1 MTRNHLQSSALR
13 GALFGALMLSTEEAA
28 NLVVNQP
35 ALSSAETS
43 QILLWYAGVMALLG
57 LVLSPLKQ
65 PLAHLLGLIAAVGG
79 FIAGGKIAEELWW
92 RDHSQWMANT
102 GGFFA
107 GFILAA
113 AGLWLSLRLT
123 KGRPTLRLSLTTACC
138 IFLPAFRAMNINAFG
153 SPLSGEALRA
163 DGVLLLVTLA
173 CAALVWRCST
183 RFAHRINLSIVGAT
197 VVIGG
202 TTAVVRG
209 AAVDGPMA
217 PAETQADRP
226 DVLLVVIDTL
236 RADHIGVYGHPVPT
250 TPNLDRFARSGL
262 RYTKVASPAS
272 WTLPS
277 FGAFAT
283 GRYPSGHGAGLNNGE
298 KNTQSALDSDVPTLA
313 EHMSK
318 RGYRTGAIV
327 TNPYLKQSFGI
338 SRGFDSYSD
347 ALGLAHLPMFVQPLR
362 MLTIPVMGGRY
373 FYRPADLMVSEALD
387 WWDSMAGGPR
397 FLMLHLM
404 DPHDPYNPPKIHKEA
419 IGEPHAMAVL
429 NEYDQEIHFT
439 DTELSRLLDHVGPEV
454 LTIVTSDHGD
464 TFGEHDDPYP
474 QDHWPMTRHGH
485 TLYQELL
492 HVPLMIRGPGITPGV
507 IDRPVRSFDVV
518 PTILAIAGAAP
529 IPSDGQALFE
539 LTHGNV
545 TPSLAVGAQATRFGT
560 EKRAA
565 RLDDLKLIETQWGD
579 ELYNLANDPGE
590 LNNLAA
596 LHPEDVE
603 RLRSLLPKTRA
614 PGNVQVIDE
623 ETQRQL
629 ESLGYM
635 Q

>member
-1 MTRNHLQSSALR
+1 MTPNPLRNSALR

-28 NLVVNQP
+28 NLVVQQP
-35 ALSSAETS
+35 PLSGAELS
-43 QILLWYAGVMALLG
+43 QILLWYTAVMALLG
-57 LVLSPLKQ
+57 LGLSVLKE
-65 PLAHLLGLIAAVGG
+65 PLAHLLGLIAATGG
-79 FIAGGKIAEELWW
+79 FIAGGKVAEELWW
-92 RDHSQWMANT
+92 RDHSQWAANAM
-102 GGFFA
+102 GFTIGFA
-107 GFILAA
+107 LAGI
-113 AGLWLSLRLT
+113 GLWLSLRLT
-123 KGRPTLRLSLTTACC
+123 RDRPAWRLSLTTACC

-153 SPLSGEALRA
+153 SPLSPEALRA
-163 DGVLLLVTLA
+163 DGLLLLVTGA
-173 CAALVWRCST
+173 ITIIAWRWSARLT
-183 RFAHRINLSIVGAT
+183 HRVNLSIVGAT
-197 VVIGG
+197 LVIGG
-202 TTAVVRG
+202 ATAGLRG
-209 AAVDGPMA
+209 ATVDGLMG
-217 PAETQADRP
+217 PAQAQADRP

-236 RADHIGVYGHPVPT
+236 RADHIGAYGHPVPT
-250 TPNLDRFARSGL
+250 TPNLDRFAQSGL
-262 RYTKVASPAS
+262 RYTKAGSPAS

-298 KNTQSALDSDVPTLA
+298 KNTQSALDGDVPTLA
-313 EHMSK
+313 EQMSK

-338 SRGFDSYSD
+338 NRGFDSYSD

-373 FYRPADLMVSEALD
+373 FYRPADLMVGEALE
-387 WWDSMAGGPR
+387 WWDAMAGGPR

-404 DPHDPYNPPKIHKEA
+404 DPHDPYNPPSVHKEA

-439 DTELSRLLDHVGPEV
+439 DAELGRLLDHVGPEA

-474 QDHWPMTRHGH
+474 QDHWPITRHGH

-518 PTILAIAGAAP
+518 PTILAIASAEPLNG
-529 IPSDGQALFE
+529 DGQALVE
-539 LTHGNV
+539 LTHEETTAG
-545 TPSLAVGAQATRFGT
+545 LAVGAQATRFGT

-565 RLDDLKLIETQWGD
+565 RLDDLKLIETRWGD
-579 ELYNLANDPGE
+579 ELYNLASDPGE

-603 RLRSLLPKTRA
+603 RLRANLPKARA
-614 PGNVQVIDE
+614 PGDEQVIDE